1 MINPAEPLQ
10 QLDLNGP
17 IGHGTTVLEAS
28 AGTGKTFA
36 LAHLALRLLA
46 EDALPVDRLL
56 VVTFTRAAAAELK
69 GRILHRLNQAV
80 EGIAALLSHGDVSTG
95 SGSDPP
101 LILLLEQWRRRC
113 SDDQLL
119 QRLQRLLLAV
129 EGLDRAPITT
139 IHGFIEQLVKR
150 CGSLLGVDPTA
161 AINADDDL
169 ILQQLVA
176 DWRLRHLRHGQAQW
190 LAWLAAA
197 GCFSQT
203 ALLSLARHVDNDS
216 DLTLGD
222 PASET
227 AAQQQFADGW
237 ATVEQHWCQQAPAL
251 EQELSGLTRGKGKAS
266 VKKAVAAVTD
276 QLAAFRNTA
285 ANANTAAA
293 AVALRKTIGDEL
305 VKKFLHKKR
314 EKLSYTCRQWL
325 EQLETWLHG
334 PTEEMRRAFAHAV
347 RRDAVRRRAEA
358 FELNFADLLRCVDP
372 RRLNATQR
380 QGLQQLALQDVAAC
394 LIDEFQDTDPIQ
406 WRLFQLL
413 FDGAVPLL
421 LVGDPKQAIY
431 RFRGGD
437 IDTYLQATTATAD
450 VQRRHACLTIN
461 HRSDPQLVAALEG
474 LLNRPDTFGGPI
486 RFQKVRARDA
496 DSRQSAGLR
505 YAAASPQAES
515 PPSSSLLHPTAP
527 LVLRWVGD
535 FNEQYQDTALKAALV
550 PQVASEIAAALK
562 SGLLL
567 PDGNGNGERPLQPGD
582 LAVLVQTNAQAQDLL
597 RALEQVGVGCRL
609 ARGGS
614 IWCSE
619 EADAWQLLLAALA
632 NPGNEQQA
640 GSLAMSVIGGCS
652 WAEQQQWQ
660 EEHWIC
666 WLQQLELAAKHY
678 AAAGPLPALTA
689 LLGSST
695 LAALVRLP
703 RGSQRLGDLRHVGEV
718 LQEEWQRQQ
727 PSAARLAV
735 WLDEQRALAHSED
748 PRYQSAV
755 AEGHQQRLVTD
766 GPRVTITTVHSSKGL
781 EYGVVW
787 CPFLW
792 SIKPKGRSHTS
803 FFSYH
808 NPDDPALGRCLEL
821 GRRPHHPEQAQHWR
835 WAEAEQWQEGL
846 RLAYVALTRARH
858 QVVLHWGHIRNA
870 APSPLAWLL
879 QRPLLGS
886 TVPTPEEQ
894 PWQPLEAL
902 VRTTPAG
909 HEKERLQ
916 QWLQQHCP
924 NMLLQ
929 EQLLDPAA
937 PQRLPAPAAAD
948 DLVGP
953 TAADL
958 DAAPWCREPF
968 DLAWQQGS
976 YSQLLRQHQRHGAGQ
991 EPDASWLDSG
1001 RDADQA
1007 QDPLESS
1014 ATAAAAAAGA
1024 APAAGPQP
1032 AMAWQDFP
1040 AHPTF
1045 GLFIHDLLEQ
1055 LDFSC
1060 PHRGLD
1066 ALRSDTTS
1074 QQLLRE
1080 LLQRHNRDLGEQPRL
1095 EEELTALMQARL
1107 GPLTAEPQQD
1117 ALTLGTLEPSQCLR
1131 ELQFHLPVAGGF
1143 HSHNPQ
1149 QRVTA
1154 AALAACLEPDAEAL
1168 PHGYLARLSRLDSS
1182 LRGFLKGFIDLV
1194 FRQHL
1199 SDGQQRWFVA
1209 DWKTNRLTGTDPD
1222 ALAAEMVRHHY
1233 PLQGA
1238 LYAVALHRYLRQR
1251 LPNYD
1256 PTRHFGGVLY
1266 LFLRAMTPGAS
1277 RGVWGWRPSVAVL
1290 DALDHLLREG
1300 AA

>member
-10 QLDLNGP
+10 QLDLDSP
-17 IGHGTTVLEAS
+17 IDHGTTVLEAS

-46 EDALPVDRLL
+46 EEALPVERLL

-69 GRILHRLNQAV
+69 GRIRQRLNQAV

-101 LILLLEQWRRRC
+101 LTLLLEQWRRQC

-161 AINADDDL
+161 EINADDDL

-176 DWRLRHLRHGQAQW
+176 DWRLRHLRHGPVQW

-197 GCFSQT
+197 GCFSQA
-203 ALLSLARHVDNDS
+203 ALLSLARHVDGDS

-237 ATVEQHWCQQAPAL
+237 ATVEQQWPQWAPVL
-251 EQELSGLTRGKGKAS
+251 EQELAGLTRGRGKAS
-266 VKKAVAAVTD
+266 LVKAVAAVTE

-285 ANANTAAA
+285 ATANTAGA
-293 AVALRKTIGDEL
+293 AVALRKTIDGEL

-314 EKLSYTCRQWL
+314 EKLPHPCRQWL
-325 EQLETWLHG
+325 KQLETWLHG

-380 QGLQQLALQDVAAC
+380 QGLQRLARQDVAAC

-437 IDTYLQATTATAD
+437 IDTYLQATTAAAD
-450 VQRRHACLTIN
+450 SQRRHACLTVN

-496 DSRQSAGLR
+496 DSPQPAGLR
-505 YAAASPQAES
+505 YATASPQAQS
-515 PPSSSLLHPTAP
+515 PPSSGPLHPTAS

-535 FNEQYQDTALKAALV
+535 FSEQYQDMALKAALV

-567 PDGNGNGERPLQPGD
+567 PDGNGERPLQPGD
-582 LAVLVQTNAQAQDLL
+582 LAVLVQTNAQAQALL

-632 NPGNEQQA
+632 NPGNEKQA

-660 EEHWIC
+660 EEDWIR
-666 WLQQLELAAKHY
+666 WLQQLKLAAERY

-689 LLGSST
+689 LLGSSA
-695 LAALVRLP
+695 LAALVSLP
-703 RGSQRLGDLRHVGEV
+703 RGSQRLGDVRHIGEV

-766 GPRVTITTVHSSKGL
+766 GPRVTIATVHSSKGL

-792 SIKPKGRSHTS
+792 SIKPRRQSHTS

-808 NPDDPALGRCLEL
+808 NPDDPTLGRCLEL

-835 WAEAEQWQEGL
+835 WAEVEQWQEGL

-858 QVVLHWGHIRNA
+858 QVVLHWGHICNT

-886 TVPTPEEQ
+886 AVPTPEQQ
-894 PWQPLEAL
+894 PWQLLEPL

-916 QWLQQHCP
+916 QWLQQHNP
-924 NMLLQ
+924 GVLFQ
-929 EQLLDPAA
+929 EQPLDPAV
-937 PQRLPAPAAAD
+937 PQQPYVPQTAAAEPAVAAAAD
-948 DLVGP
+948 LAV
-953 TAADL
+953 
-958 DAAPWCREPF
+958 APWCREPF
-968 DLAWQQGS
+968 DQGWQQGS
-976 YSQLLRQHQRHGAGQ
+976 YSQLLRQHQRYGANQ
-991 EPDASWLDSG
+991 EPDASWLDSS
-1001 RDADQA
+1001 RDADQG
-1007 QDPLESS
+1007 QEPLESS
-1014 ATAAAAAAGA
+1014 AVAAGV

-1055 LDFSC
+1055 LDFSA
-1060 PHRGLD
+1060 PYRGLD
-1066 ALRSDTTS
+1066 ALRSDATS
-1074 QQLLRE
+1074 QQQLSE
-1080 LLQRHNRDLGEQPRL
+1080 LLQRHNRDPSEQPRL
-1095 EEELTALMQARL
+1095 EEELMALMQARL

-1154 AALAACLEPDAEAL
+1154 AALAACLEPDAAAL
-1168 PHGYLARLSRLDSS
+1168 PPGYLVRLSRLDSN
-1182 LRGFLKGFIDLV
+1182 LRGFLNGFIDLV

-1209 DWKTNRLTGTDPD
+1209 DWKTNRLRGTEPEVLD
-1222 ALAAEMVRHHY
+1222 AEMVHHHY

-1251 LPNYD
+1251 LQGYD
-1256 PTRHFGGVLY
+1256 PAQHFGGVLY

-1277 RGVWGWRPSVAVL
+1277 RGVWSWRPSMAVL
-1290 DALDHLLREG
+1290 HGLDHLLRDG
-1300 AA
+1300 AP

>member
-1 MINPAEPLQ
+1 MTPDLPHADPPLQ

-46 EDALPVDRLL
+46 EDALPVERLL
-56 VVTFTRAAAAELK
+56 VVTFTRAAAAELR

-80 EGIAALLSHGDVSTG
+80 EGIAALLSYGDASTVP
-95 SGSDPP
+95 GSDQP
-101 LILLLEQWRRRC
+101 LVLLLEQWRRQC

-129 EGLDRAPITT
+129 EGLDRAPVTT

-197 GCFSQT
+197 GCFSQA
-203 ALLSLARHVDNDS
+203 ALLNLARHVDDDS

-251 EQELSGLTRGKGKAS
+251 EQELAGLTRGRGKAS

-285 ANANTAAA
+285 ATANTTAA

-314 EKLSYTCRQWL
+314 EKLPHTCRQWL
-325 EQLETWLHG
+325 EQLETWLHA
-334 PTEEMRRAFAHAV
+334 PAEEMRRAFAHAV
-347 RRDAVRRRAEA
+347 RRDAVCRRAEA
-358 FELNFADLLRCVDP
+358 FELNFSDLLRSVDP
-372 RRLNATQR
+372 QRLNPTQR
-380 QGLQQLALQDVAAC
+380 QGLQQLARQDVAAC

-406 WRLFQLL
+406 WRLFQFL

-437 IDTYLQATTATAD
+437 IDTYLEATAATAD
-450 VQRRHACLTIN
+450 GQRRHACLSVN

-474 LLNRPDTFGGPI
+474 LLNRPDTFGGRI
-486 RFQKVRARDA
+486 RFQKVRARAA
-496 DSRQSAGLR
+496 DSPQPAGLR
-505 YAAASPQAES
+505 YDTTLSQAES
-515 PPSSSLLHPTAP
+515 PPSSEPAHPTAP

-535 FNEQYQDTALKAALV
+535 FSGPYQDTVLKAALI
-550 PQVASEIAAALK
+550 PQVAGEIAAALK
-562 SGLLL
+562 AGLLL
-567 PDGNGNGERPLQPGD
+567 PGGNIERPLLPGD
-582 LAVLVQTNAQAQDLL
+582 LAVLVQTNAQAQALQ

-632 NPGNEQQA
+632 HPGSEQQA
-640 GSLAMSVIGGCS
+640 GSLAMSAIGGCS
-652 WAEQQQWQ
+652 WTEQQQWQ

-666 WLQQLELAAKHY
+666 WFGQLRLAAERY

-689 LLGSST
+689 LLGSSA

-703 RGSQRLGDLRHVGEV
+703 RGSQRLADLRHVGEV
-718 LQEEWQRQQ
+718 LQEEWQQQQ

-735 WLDEQRALAHSED
+735 WLDQQRALARSED
-748 PRYQSAV
+748 HRYQSAV
-755 AEGHQQRLVTD
+755 VERDQQRLVAD
-766 GPRVTITTVHSSKGL
+766 GPRVTIATVHSSKGL
-781 EYGVVW
+781 EYGIVW

-792 SIKPKGRSHTS
+792 SIKPKSQGHTS
-803 FFSYH
+803 FFTYH

-821 GRRPHHPEQAQHWR
+821 GRRPHHPEQARHWR

-879 QRPLLGS
+879 QHPLLGPA
-886 TVPTPEEQ
+886 VPTPEEQ
-894 PWQPLEAL
+894 SWQPLEAL
-902 VRTTPAG
+902 VRSTPAG
-909 HEKERLQ
+909 QEKDRLQ
-916 QWLQQHCP
+916 QWLQQYCP
-924 NMLLQ
+924 GVLFQ

-937 PQRLPAPAAAD
+937 PQPLPAPASAVD
-948 DLVGP
+948 DTAGP

-958 DAAPWCREPF
+958 AVAPWCREPF
-968 DLAWQQGS
+968 DLGWQQGS
-976 YSQLLRQHQRHGAGQ
+976 YSQLLRQNQRLGANQDLNDG
-991 EPDASWLDSG
+991 WLDSG

-1007 QDPLESS
+1007 QEPLESS
-1014 ATAAAAAAGA
+1014 VVAASA
-1024 APAAGPQP
+1024 APATGPQP

-1066 ALRSDTTS
+1066 ALRGDTTS

-1080 LLQRHNRDLGEQPRL
+1080 LLQRHNRDPGEQPRL

-1107 GPLTAEPQQD
+1107 GPLTAEPRQD
-1117 ALTLGTLEPSQCLR
+1117 ALTLGTLQPSQCLR

-1143 HSHNPQ
+1143 HSHNPR

-1154 AALAACLEPDAEAL
+1154 AALAACLEPDAAAL
-1168 PHGYLARLSRLDSS
+1168 PPGYLARLSRLDSN
-1182 LRGFLKGFIDLV
+1182 LRGFLNGFIDLV

-1256 PTRHFGGVLY
+1256 PAQHFGGVLY

-1277 RGVWGWRPSVAVL
+1277 RGVWSWRPSVAVL
-1290 DALDHLLREG
+1290 DGLDHLLKEG